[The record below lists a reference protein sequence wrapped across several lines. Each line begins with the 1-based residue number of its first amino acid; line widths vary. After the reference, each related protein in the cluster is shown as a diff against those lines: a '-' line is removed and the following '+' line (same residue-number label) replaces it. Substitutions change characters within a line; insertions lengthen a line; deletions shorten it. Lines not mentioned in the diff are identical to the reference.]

1 MKHIMAEVEA
11 LIMSGHG
18 LAIQD
23 IIRLSGRN
31 RNEILETI
39 DQLQEAYSHD
49 DHGIELKNVA
59 GKYSFFT
66 KNEYFDLVSK
76 IRKKSV
82 SEITNSQMQV
92 LAIVAYNQPLTL
104 KEMEKFRGS
113 ACTNQI
119 KELISMGLI
128 KRKRDKTKK
137 GNPYFYVTTENF
149 LKALGI
155 SSLSDL
161 KEDFVENTEIS
172 EDVRNNITPEI

>member
-1 MKHIMAEVEA
+1 GYE
-11 LIMSGHG
+11 
-18 LAIQD
+18 
-23 IIRLSGRN
+23 
-31 RNEILETI
+31 
-39 DQLQEAYSHD
+39 
-49 DHGIELKNVA
+49 
-59 GKYSFFT
+59 F
-66 KNEYFDLVSK
+66 FDLVSK

-149 LKALGI
+149 LKVLGI